1 LSAKASSGT
10 IASAAQAIVTVSIL
24 AHRRFQ
30 ELMIAEQTQSQE
42 GQHRSA
48 EPLLIRRILAGEVNV
63 FHDLIRPYE
72 RGAFIV
78 AYSILRNRDDAE
90 EVVQQAMLN
99 IFTHLN
105 QLAEADKFK
114 AWAMRVVENES
125 KMYRRKRREHL
136 YETIE
141 EMGDIAEDD
150 KPIRPRQFAD
160 WRDLPSDV
168 VEQKEVREAIAS
180 ALGELPEIYR
190 EVFVLRDMQHLDVAE
205 TAQVL
210 GLGESAVKTRLHR
223 ARLMMRESLTPL
235 FAKPKTPFWDRLKGT
250 NPWLAAKR

>member
-1 LSAKASSGT
+1 
-10 IASAAQAIVTVSIL
+10 
-24 AHRRFQ
+24 
-30 ELMIAEQTQSQE
+30 MIAERTQSQQ
-42 GQHRSA
+42 GQDRSP
-48 EPLLIRRILAGEVNV
+48 EPLLIQRILAGEVDV

-90 EVVQQAMLN
+90 EAVQQAMLN

-136 YETIE
+136 YETIPE
-141 EMGDIAEDD
+141 AGDIADDD

-180 ALGELPEIYR
+180 ALTELPEIYR

-235 FAKPKTPFWDRLKGT
+235 FAKPKTSFWDRLKGT